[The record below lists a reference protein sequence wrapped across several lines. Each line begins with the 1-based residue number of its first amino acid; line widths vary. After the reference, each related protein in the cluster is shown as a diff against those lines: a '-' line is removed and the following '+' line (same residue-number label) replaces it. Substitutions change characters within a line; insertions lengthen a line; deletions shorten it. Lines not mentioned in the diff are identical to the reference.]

1 MNDVKIFFGEN
12 TYKYL
17 LRAFRI
23 PPPGGVSWYTVPMD
37 TGNGLTL
44 VLLVDDDKDILEVYK
59 IKLEQAGFRVV
70 TALDGAEAIRL
81 AVEDH
86 PGLILMDMRMPI
98 MNGIEAEM
106 KLKENPTTKDIKVV
120 FLTAF
125 SDPSNPAV
133 DREKAREIG
142 ALDFLEKNISLDEL
156 TEKVRGYLKQ

>member
-1 MNDVKIFFGEN
+1 
-12 TYKYL
+12 
-17 LRAFRI
+17 
-23 PPPGGVSWYTVPMD
+23 MD
-37 TGNGLTL
+37 TSKGLTL

-70 TALDGAEAIRL
+70 TASDGAEAIRL
-81 AVEDH
+81 AVKDH

-106 KLKENPTTKDIKVV
+106 KLKEDPTTKDIKVV

-125 SDPSNPAV
+125 SDPSNPDV